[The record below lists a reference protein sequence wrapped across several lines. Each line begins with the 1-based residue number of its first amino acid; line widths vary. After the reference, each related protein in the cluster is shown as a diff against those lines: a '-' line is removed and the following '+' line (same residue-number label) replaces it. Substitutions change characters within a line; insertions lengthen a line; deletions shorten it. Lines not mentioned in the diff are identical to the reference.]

1 MLQRFQYHF
10 FNKTFCSTWTHVAV
24 IYYQGEAGMMASA
37 VQNPSGMVWSV
48 LLQRGLRSF
57 TPYIGCVVWVFSWE
71 VVTFCCCILCNIL
84 MSSSCKFMQEKWP
97 LFWCV
102 YAALLALWGTA
113 TGNATPVMKAEFGPA
128 VALCLVWC
136 DVLRNSGMPFN
147 LSFLSCEIDKYWT
160 IGMGWSG
167 GKLGKLL
174 PRLGSS
180 ITIIS
185 K

>member
-1 MLQRFQYHF
+1 M
-10 FNKTFCSTWTHVAV
+10 HVV
-24 IYYQGEAGMMASA
+24 FVYYRGEAAMVVSA

-48 LLQRGLRSF
+48 LLQRGLWSF
-57 TPYIGCVVWVFSWE
+57 TPYAGCIAWVFSWE
-71 VVTFCCCILCNIL
+71 AVTFCDVYFVHIL
-84 MSSSCKFMQEKWP
+84 MSGFAS
-97 LFWCV
+97 
-102 YAALLALWGTA
+102 LWKRSGPCSVVCA
-113 TGNATPVMKAEFGPA
+113 ELSAVRDCSGNATPVVKAEFGPT
-128 VALCLVWC
+128 VALCLAWC
-136 DVLRNSGMPFN
+136 DVLRNSAMPFN